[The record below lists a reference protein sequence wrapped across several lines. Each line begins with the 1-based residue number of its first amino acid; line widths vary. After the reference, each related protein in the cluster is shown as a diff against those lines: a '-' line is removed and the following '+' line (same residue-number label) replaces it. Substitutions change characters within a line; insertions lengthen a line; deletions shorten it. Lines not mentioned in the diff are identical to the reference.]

1 MYCKNCG
8 EKIENERT
16 KFCPNCGKPLS
27 EEIEV
32 KEKKSKSKKKN
43 NAIKYILITFV
54 VLIFIGMIAEILS
67 TPTNNG
73 TANSINNSSTNN
85 KQPEKRYL
93 NLNETITEKDWE
105 FSIENVYFG
114 QRINPPTQPAYYT
127 YYQVKDTNNTYL
139 CIILNAKN
147 ISNVGLSAEDVANV
161 KVKYNNNYNYTSFSV
176 SPDTNLGFTYSNIT
190 EIKAL
195 TSSKVYYLVEMPNS
209 VSTETDTPIEIEI
222 TVNNNKYYYKYR

>member
-67 TPTNNG
+67 TPTNNE
-73 TANSINNSSTNN
+73 TANSINNSTQLITNSQ
-85 KQPEKRYL
+85 K
-93 NLNETITEKDWE
+93 KD
-105 FSIENVYFG
+105 I
-114 QRINPPTQPAYYT
+114 
-127 YYQVKDTNNTYL
+127 
-139 CIILNAKN
+139 
-147 ISNVGLSAEDVANV
+147 
-161 KVKYNNNYNYTSFSV
+161 
-176 SPDTNLGFTYSNIT
+176 
-190 EIKAL
+190 
-195 TSSKVYYLVEMPNS
+195 
-209 VSTETDTPIEIEI
+209 
-222 TVNNNKYYYKYR
+222 